1 VSLRKVSETPSRR
14 KTDRPQRRIA
24 AIDIGTNSIHMII
37 AESFGDGYRVIDK
50 EKDMVQLGRDSLEG
64 RPLTPEAIE
73 RGVKSLKMM
82 SDIARRWKVDEIVAV
97 ATSAVREAPNRR
109 RFLSAAERGAGI
121 KIRVISGEQEADY
134 IYRAVRS
141 AIDFHGGT
149 ALSIDVGGG
158 SVEMIVGTS
167 AEVFFTQSVPL
178 GALRISQKFHLD
190 RAASSADIKECRS
203 FVRKTLKKV
212 AGQIAALGFDFTV
225 GTSGTILTL
234 AELAAQQGSAGST
247 VTSGL
252 RWLSRSRLQELIEA
266 LAPLDVAERVSRF
279 GIDAKRAETI
289 VGGAVVL
296 REVMDGVKTDQ
307 IRSCDVALREGI
319 VETRLDA
326 LRHRKGAV
334 RDGSVRRNSTMALA
348 DQTDVDLTHA
358 HHVAALAL
366 RIFDQTTELHMLQ
379 TGERELLEYATLL
392 HEAGMHVSYQSHHKH
407 SYYLISHAGLRGFT
421 ADQVA
426 IIANVARYHRK
437 SPPAV
442 EHSNF
447 AELTPTQRKVVMK
460 LSAILRIA
468 DALDR
473 GRQGAVRDVAV
484 VVDDESVLFRIRPRG
499 DAAVEYGSA
508 SKKGKFFG
516 EAFDRK
522 VRFSLSRRS

>member
-1 VSLRKVSETPSRR
+1 MAETPLRR

-37 AESFGDGYRVIDK
+37 AESFGDAYRVIDK

-82 SDIARRWKVDEIVAV
+82 SDIARRWQVDEIVAV

-109 RFLSAAERGAGI
+109 RFISAAQRSAGI
-121 KIRVISGEQEADY
+121 KVRVISGEQEADY

-158 SVEMIVGTS
+158 SVELIVGTN

-178 GALRISQKFHLD
+178 GALRMSQKFGLD
-190 RAASSADIKECRS
+190 RAASSSDVKACRA
-203 FVRKTLKKV
+203 FVRRALKKIV
-212 AGQIAALGFDFTV
+212 AQIAALGFDFTV
-225 GTSGTILTL
+225 GTSGTIVTL
-234 AELAAQQGSAGST
+234 SELAAQQTTNGST
-247 VTSGL
+247 VASGL

-266 LAPLDVAERVSRF
+266 LAPLDIAGRVERF

-289 VGGAVVL
+289 VGGAIVL

-307 IRSCDVALREGI
+307 IRSCDAALREGI
-319 VETRLDA
+319 IETKLDA
-326 LRHRKGAV
+326 IRQRQGLVPEGN
-334 RDGSVRRNSTMALA
+334 VRRASVMALA
-348 DQTDVDLTHA
+348 GQTDVDLAHA
-358 HHVAALAL
+358 QQVAALAL
-366 RIFDQTTELHMLQ
+366 RIFDQTTALHMLQ

-392 HEAGMHVSYQSHHKH
+392 HEAGTHVSYQSHHKH

-426 IIANVARYHRK
+426 IMANVARYHRK
-437 SPPAV
+437 SPPHAD
-442 EHSNF
+442 HPNF
-447 AELTPTQRKVVMK
+447 AQLTPTQRKVVMK

-468 DALDR
+468 VALDR
-473 GRQGAVRDVAV
+473 GRQGGVRDVAV
-484 VVDDESVLFRIRPRG
+484 LVDDKNVLFRIRPRA
-499 DAAVEYGSA
+499 DAAVEYAAA
-508 SKKGKFFG
+508 SKKGKYFG
-516 EAFDRK
+516 EVFDRK

>member
-1 VSLRKVSETPSRR
+1 MRR
-14 KTDRPQRRIA
+14 KSDRPQRRIA

-82 SDIARRWKVDEIVAV
+82 SDIARRWQVDEIVAV

-109 RFLSAAERGAGI
+109 RFISAAERASGI
-121 KIRVISGEQEADY
+121 RVRVISGEQEADY

-158 SVEMIVGTS
+158 SVELIVGTS

-178 GALRISQKFHLD
+178 GALRMSQKFHLD
-190 RAASSADIKECRS
+190 RAAGAGDVKECRT
-203 FVRKTLKKV
+203 FVRRALKKIV
-212 AGQIAALGFDFTV
+212 AQIAALGFDFTV

-234 AELAAQQGSAGST
+234 SELAAQQATNGTT
-247 VTSGL
+247 VASGL
-252 RWLSRSRLQELIEA
+252 RWLSRSRLQELIES
-266 LAPLDVAERVSRF
+266 LAPLDIAGRVERF

-289 VGGAVVL
+289 VGGAIVL
-296 REVMDGVKTDQ
+296 REVMDGVRTDQ
-307 IRSCDVALREGI
+307 IRSCDAALREGI
-319 VETRLDA
+319 IETKLDA
-326 LRHRKGAV
+326 IRQRKGTLP
-334 RDGSVRRNSTMALA
+334 DGNVRRTSVMALA
-348 DQTDVDLTHA
+348 GQTDVDLMHA
-358 HHVAALAL
+358 QHVAALAL
-366 RIFDQTTELHMLQ
+366 RIFDQTSELHRLQ

-437 SPPAV
+437 SPPDAD
-442 EHSNF
+442 HPNF
-447 AELTPTQRKVVMK
+447 AQLTPTQRKVVMK

-473 GRQGAVRDVAV
+473 GRQGGVRDVAV
-484 VVDDESVLFRIRPRG
+484 VVDDKQVLFRIRPRA
-499 DAAVEYGSA
+499 DAAVEYAAA

-516 EAFDRK
+516 EVFDRK

>member
-1 VSLRKVSETPSRR
+1 MRR

-37 AESFGDGYRVIDK
+37 AESLGDGYRVIDK

-64 RPLTPEAIE
+64 RPLTPEAID

-82 SDIARRWKVDEIVAV
+82 GDIARRWEVDEIVAV

-109 RFLSAAERGAGI
+109 RFLSAAQRASGFRV
-121 KIRVISGEQEADY
+121 RVISAEQEADY

-158 SVEMIVGTS
+158 SVELIVGTS
-167 AEVFFTQSVPL
+167 AEVFFTRSVPL

-190 RAASSADIKECRS
+190 RAASSADLKECRS
-203 FVRKTLKKV
+203 FVRRTLKKV
-212 AGQIAALGFDFTV
+212 VAQIAALGFDFGV

-234 AELAAQQGSAGST
+234 AELAAQQGSNGST
-247 VTSGL
+247 VASGL
-252 RWLSRSRLQELIEA
+252 RWLSRSRVQELIEA
-266 LAPLDVAERVSRF
+266 LAPLDIADRVNRF

-289 VGGAVVL
+289 VGGAIVL
-296 REVMDGVKTDQ
+296 REVMDGVGTDQ
-307 IRSCDVALREGI
+307 IRACDAALREGI
-319 VETRLDA
+319 VESKLDA
-326 LRHRKGAV
+326 IRHRHGR
-334 RDGSVRRNSTMALA
+334 RDDSVRKTAAMALA
-348 DQTDVDLTHA
+348 GQTDVDLTHA
-358 HHVAALAL
+358 QHVTALAL
-366 RIFDQTTELHMLQ
+366 RIFDQTAQLHMLQ
-379 TGERELLEYATLL
+379 TGERELLEYAALL
-392 HEAGMHVSYQSHHKH
+392 HESGMHVSYQSHHKH

-437 SPPAV
+437 SPPDV
-442 EHSNF
+442 GHPNF

-460 LSAILRIA
+460 LAAILRIA
-468 DALDR
+468 DSLDR

-484 VVDDESVLFRIRPRG
+484 VVDDENVLFRIRPRA
-499 DAAVEYGSA
+499 DAAVESA
-508 SKKGKFFG
+508 AARKKGKYFG
-516 EAFDRK
+516 AVFDRA
-522 VRFSLSRRS
+522 VRFSVSRRT